1 MVGVALL
8 EVYIRDSGLKKS
20 YLADKLNISRT
31 SFCNK
36 LSGKTPFNVGEIKT
50 LIEILDIESND
61 DKVKIFLT

>member
-1 MVGVALL
+1 MAETELL

-20 YLADKLNISRT
+20 YLADRLQVSRQ

-36 LSGKTPFNVGEIKT
+36 LSGKTPFTLKECT
-50 LIEILDIESND
+50 ELIEILDINSDE